1 MDLKNLLQKFDKDG
15 FIILKKSMNKTECK
29 KLINQTLIP
38 ILHSKNIF
46 LTKPHTWNDTDNTR
60 KEGQLIYGKNGGHII
75 KKNNKH
81 FRFKS
86 LFNSKKLNIFLNSI
100 HKRSINSKNEVTN
113 VTSGTSGTN
122 GTSGTSVTN
131 GTNVTKNNKWNFNYL
146 AKEGLGWLHLRYP
159 CFDYSNYTK
168 RVKCPDDSFHLDGLN
183 YNNTINPKQSIVLLP
198 FIHNVK
204 NRQGGTAVIPGS
216 HKLINNHILRHYY
229 KTNIDLNP
237 VIDKIVEDNKNN
249 IIDTTGEQGDILI
262 MHPHL
267 VHSPTLNDINSKI
280 RMTFNLSTEI
290 N

>member
-1 MDLKNLLQKFDKDG
+1 MDLKNLLQKFDRDG

-46 LTKPHTWNDTDNTR
+46 LTKPETWNDTDNTR
-60 KEGQLIYGKNGGHII
+60 KEGQLIYGRNGGHII

-86 LFNSKKLNIFLNSI
+86 LFNSKKLNIFLNLI
-100 HKRSINSKNEVTN
+100 HKRSINIKNDV
-113 VTSGTSGTN
+113 
-122 GTSGTSVTN
+122 
-131 GTNVTKNNKWNFNYL
+131 TNVTKNNKWNFNYL

-168 RVKCPDDSFHLDGLN
+168 RVKCPDNSFHLDGLN

-216 HKLINNHILRHYY
+216 HKLINNHILRHNY
-229 KTNIDLNP
+229 KTNIDLDP

-249 IIDTTGEQGDILI
+249 IIDTIGEQGDILI